1 MPGYLKMKT
10 EITTWTAVTPT
21 VWIPEKK
28 NVFMKIIQY
37 ILGFFR
43 KSPELHTHF
52 YHDGKKDFWIQPRC
66 ECWATL
72 YIEWR
77 NQIIMERQIAERNK
91 KLQFL
96 HKCMMQYENKTGEN
110 LTKLRQDVLYRNN
123 INSRSELTDVQLDQE
138 IKFFTSI

>member
-1 MPGYLKMKT
+1 
-10 EITTWTAVTPT
+10 
-21 VWIPEKK
+21 
-28 NVFMKIIQY
+28 
-37 ILGFFR
+37 
-43 KSPELHTHF
+43 
-52 YHDGKKDFWIQPRC
+52 
-66 ECWATL
+66 
-72 YIEWR
+72 
-77 NQIIMERQIAERNK
+77 MERQIAERNK